1 MNEQEVVQW
10 LEQALANPHLRLQAK
25 AQPLQE
31 SPKAYALV
39 IMINRPAGLALNYE
53 ELTAWFQKAIPTR
66 YPQVKRLA
74 LYSRPMGQQAAD
86 WKTQVRLDLEPATD
100 KVDPGRVSSAEHF
113 TATRPSREPVSGTES
128 PESPDLSRYCF
139 VSDRQLLTADLPQ
152 PPGLLRQAVLGFH
165 SLTSGQK
172 QEVLPLLPTLFRN
185 PSTVSTVML
194 SVEAALWL
202 EPLKSLNP
210 HELRLLSVWLSR
222 YCSNPSRTVAELDP
236 ATSGLKIGQ
245 TKRSYRAPQVGVS
258 LMLASF
264 AGNLTAASGV
274 TLSLLF
280 GMVFVLFLAIL
291 GVSEGGFSL
300 GFFIL
305 AVLLTLAFNALIF
318 FLSPWL
324 MDWIQHSLY
333 GTEWVS
339 LAEIG
344 RRSPESAEVIQR
356 VCRQYKLKQPKLGL
370 IRDQNPTAFTYGSL
384 PDTARIVVS
393 EGLFTYLEDEE
404 VATVY
409 AHELGHVIHWDFA
422 VMTLAS
428 TLVQILYLLYVY
440 MRDARDNGKRGS
452 LRSLALVAYF
462 FYVAGSYLLLYLSR
476 VREYFADHFA
486 AETTGNPNGL
496 SRALVKIAYGIVQEG
511 EREQDEETRQ
521 RSARLLEGTRAL
533 GIYDAK
539 AAVTAG
545 TAYRVAS
552 DPGQVGRVFL
562 WDLFNPWA
570 WWMELNSTHPLTG
583 KRVRALCTYA
593 EQLDLP
599 VEFDMA
605 SVVAQGKQLNRQQL
619 YGNFLLDILLL
630 NAEWLG
636 AIVGALLGIPA
647 LRMGFYDILAG
658 LTLMGVGLGLLLKMT
673 VMYPS
678 LENPP
683 ALTVLKAMSN
693 PYASPLRGLPMQLEG
708 RVIGRGDPGY
718 RFGSD
723 LKFQDETGMIFLRY
737 ASRFGP
743 LGNFLFGARQ
753 AGGVIGQEG
762 SAVGWF
768 RRGVA
773 PYLDLARFQS
783 RHGQLITS
791 YHPFWQAMWAVLLLV
806 VALLVMLF

>member
-1 MNEQEVVQW
+1 MAMNEQEVAQW
-10 LEQALANPHLRLQAK
+10 LEQALANLRLRIQVK
-25 AQPLQE
+25 AQPLQDNAE
-31 SPKAYALV
+31 DYALV
-39 IMINRPAGLALNYE
+39 VMINHPAHVALNHE
-53 ELTAWFQKAIPTR
+53 RLTAWFQKAIPSR

-74 LYSRPMGQQAAD
+74 LYSRPIGQQQAN
-86 WKTQVRLDLEPATD
+86 WKTQVRLVPEPAT
-100 KVDPGRVSSAEHF
+100 GRER
-113 TATRPSREPVSGTES
+113 TLEL
-128 PESPDLSRYCF
+128 DLGRYCF
-139 VSDRQLLTADLPQ
+139 VQDRQLLTADLPQ
-152 PPGLLRQAVLGFH
+152 PSSVVRQAVLGFH
-165 SLTSGQK
+165 NLTAGQK
-172 QEVLPLLPTLFRN
+172 EEVLPLLPTLFRN
-185 PSTVSTVML
+185 PGAVSTVTL
-194 SVEAALWL
+194 SVEASLWL

-222 YCSNPSRTVAELDP
+222 YCFDPSRTLAELDP
-236 ATSGLKIGQ
+236 ATSGLKTGQ

-258 LMLASF
+258 LILASF
-264 AGNLTAASGV
+264 AGNLTMSAGV

-280 GMVFVLFLAIL
+280 GMVFVLALAVFGTL
-291 GVSEGGFSL
+291 EGGFSFGSFL
-300 GFFIL
+300 S

-324 MDWIQHSLY
+324 MDWIQQSLY
-333 GTEWVS
+333 GTQWVS
-339 LAEIG
+339 LAEIE
-344 RRSPESAEVIQR
+344 RRSPESAEVIKR

-440 MRDARDNGKRGS
+440 LRDTRRDRREGKNIG
-452 LRSLALVAYF
+452 SLALVAYF
-462 FYVAGSYLLLYLSR
+462 FYVAGSYLVLYLSR

-486 AETTGNPNGL
+486 AETTGNPNAL
-496 SRALVKIAYGIVQEG
+496 SRALVKIAFGIVQEG
-511 EREQDEETRQ
+511 ERQQDEETRQ

-539 AAVTAG
+539 AAVMAG
-545 TAYRVAS
+545 TAYRVAA

-583 KRVRALCTYA
+583 KRVRALGTYA

-619 YGNFLLDILLL
+619 YGNFLLDVVLL

-636 AIVGALLGIPA
+636 AILGMVLGIPA
-647 LRMGFYDILAG
+647 LRAGSYGMFAGLALAG
-658 LTLMGVGLGLLLKMT
+658 ASLGLLLKMT

-693 PYASPLRGLPMQLEG
+693 PYASPLRGLPMQLQG
-708 RVIGRGDPGY
+708 R
-718 RFGSD
+718 
-723 LKFQDETGMIFLRY
+723 
-737 ASRFGP
+737 
-743 LGNFLFGARQ
+743 
-753 AGGVIGQEG
+753 
-762 SAVGWF
+762 
-768 RRGVA
+768 
-773 PYLDLARFQS
+773 
-783 RHGQLITS
+783 
-791 YHPFWQAMWAVLLLV
+791 
-806 VALLVMLF
+806 

>member
-1 MNEQEVVQW
+1 MNELQITQW
-10 LEQALANPHLRLQAK
+10 LEQALQNPRLKLQVK
-25 AQPLQE
+25 AQPIRGGH
-31 SPKAYALV
+31 PDAYALV
-39 IMINRPAGLALNYE
+39 VMINRPADLVLDYE
-53 ELTAWFQKAIPTR
+53 DLTAWFQTTVSTQ
-66 YPQVKRLA
+66 YPQVKSLA
-74 LYSRPMGQQAAD
+74 LYSRPIGQHAAD
-86 WKTQVRLDLEPATD
+86 WKTQVKLRQSSASDPVAA
-100 KVDPGRVSSAEHF
+100 KVDPE
-113 TATRPSREPVSGTES
+113 ES
-128 PESPDLSRYCF
+128 LDLSRYCF
-139 VSDRQLLTADLPQ
+139 TDNRLLLTTDLPQ
-152 PPGLLRQAVLGFH
+152 PSSLLRQAVLSFH
-165 SLTSGQK
+165 RLTTEQK
-172 QEVLPLLPTLFRN
+172 REVLPLLPALFRN
-185 PSTVSTVML
+185 PSAVSTVML
-194 SVEAALWL
+194 SVDAALWL

-222 YCSNPSRTVAELDP
+222 YCFSPSRTLTELDS
-236 ATSGLKIGQ
+236 ASSGLKTGQ
-245 TKRSYRAPQVGVS
+245 TKRRYRAPQVGVS
-258 LMLASF
+258 LTLASF
-264 AGNLTAASGV
+264 AGNLSVASGV

-280 GMVFVLFLAIL
+280 GMVFVLFLTVL
-291 GVSEGGFSL
+291 GGSEGGFSF
-300 GFFIL
+300 GFFIF

-333 GTEWVS
+333 GTRWVS

-344 RRSPESAEVIQR
+344 RHSPESAEVIAR
-356 VCRQYKLKQPKLGL
+356 VCRQYKLKEPKLGL

-393 EGLFTYLEDEE
+393 EGLFTYLENEE

-440 MRDARDNGKRGS
+440 MRDARGDRKGGRN
-452 LRSLALVAYF
+452 LRSLAFAAYF

-486 AETTGNPNGL
+486 AEATGNPNAL

-521 RSARLLEGTRAL
+521 RSSRLLEGTRAL

-539 AAVTAG
+539 AAMTAG
-545 TAYRVAS
+545 TAYRVAA
-552 DPGQVGRVFL
+552 DPDQVGRVFL

-583 KRVRALCTYA
+583 KRVRALGTYA

-619 YGNFLLDILLL
+619 YGNFLLDVLLL

-636 AIVGALLGIPA
+636 AILGMLLGIPA
-647 LRMGFYDILAG
+647 LLEGSYETFAA
-658 LTLMGVGLGLLLKMT
+658 LTLMGVALGLLLRMT

-683 ALTVLKAMSN
+683 ALNVLKAMSN

-708 RVIGRGDPGY
+708 RVIGRGDAGY

-723 LKFQDETGMIFLRY
+723 LKFQDESGMIFLRY

-743 LGNFLFGARQ
+743 LGNFLFGANKAQ
-753 AGGVIGQEG
+753 DLIGQEG
-762 SAVGWF
+762 SIVGWF

-773 PYLDLARFQS
+773 PYMDLARFQT
-783 RHGQLITS
+783 RYGPLITS
-791 YHPFWQAMWAVLLLV
+791 YHPFWQAAWAVLILIIALLLV
-806 VALLVMLF
+806 LLS

>member
-10 LEQALANPHLRLQAK
+10 LEQALANPRLRLQAK

-39 IMINRPAGLALNYE
+39 IVINRPAGLALNYE
-53 ELTAWFQKAIPTR
+53 ELTAWFQRAISTR

-74 LYSRPMGQQAAD
+74 LYSRPIGQQAAD
-86 WKTQVRLDLEPATD
+86 WKTQVRLDPEPTTD
-100 KVDPGRVSSAEHF
+100 RMDPGRG
-113 TATRPSREPVSGTES
+113 SGTES
-128 PESPDLSRYCF
+128 PGSPDLSRYCF

-152 PPGLLRQAVLGFH
+152 PPGLLRQAVSGFH
-165 SLTSGQK
+165 GLTSEQK

-185 PSTVSTVML
+185 PSAVSTVML

-222 YCSNPSRTVAELDP
+222 YCFNPSRTLAELDP
-236 ATSGLKIGQ
+236 ATSGLKTGQ

-264 AGNLTAASGV
+264 AGNLTMAAGV

-324 MDWIQHSLY
+324 MDLIQHSLY
-333 GTEWVS
+333 RTERVR

-344 RRSPESAEVIQR
+344 RRSPESAEVIER

-440 MRDARDNGKRGS
+440 MRDARGDDKVDRS
-452 LRSLALVAYF
+452 LRALALVAYF

-511 EREQDEETRQ
+511 ERERDEETRQ

-545 TAYRVAS
+545 TAYRVAA

-583 KRVRALCTYA
+583 KRVRALGTYA

-605 SVVAQGKQLNRQQL
+605 DVVAQGKRLNRQQL
-619 YGNFLLDILLL
+619 YGNFLLDVLLL
-630 NAEWLG
+630 HAEWLG
-636 AIVGALLGIPA
+636 AIAGALLGIPA
-647 LRMGFYDILAG
+647 LRMGFYDIFAG

-678 LENPP
+678 PENPP

-723 LKFQDETGMIFLRY
+723 LKFRDETGMIFLRY

-753 AGGVIGQEG
+753 AGGLIGQEG

-773 PYLDLARFQS
+773 PYLDLARFQTC
-783 RHGQLITS
+783 HGQLLTS
-791 YHPFWQAMWAVLLLV
+791 YHPFWQAVWAVLLLM
-806 VALLVMLF
+806 VALLVMLLF

>member
-1 MNEQEVVQW
+1 MNEQEVARW
-10 LEQALANPHLRLQAK
+10 LEQALADLRLRVQVK
-25 AQPLQE
+25 AQPLQDNAE
-31 SPKAYALV
+31 DYALV
-39 IMINRPAGLALNYE
+39 VMLNRPADVVLNYE
-53 ELTAWFQKAIPTR
+53 HLTTWLQKAIASR

-74 LYSRPMGQQAAD
+74 LYSRPIGQQQAD
-86 WKTQVRLDLEPATD
+86 WKTQVRLMPEPTTGRERTLEL
-100 KVDPGRVSSAEHF
+100 
-113 TATRPSREPVSGTES
+113 
-128 PESPDLSRYCF
+128 DLSRYCF
-139 VSDRQLLTADLPQ
+139 VQDRQLLTADLPQ
-152 PPGLLRQAVLGFH
+152 PSSVVRQAVLGFH
-165 SLTSGQK
+165 NLTAGQK
-172 QEVLPLLPTLFRN
+172 EEVLPLLPTLFRN
-185 PSTVSTVML
+185 PGAVSTAML
-194 SVEAALWL
+194 SVDAALWL

-222 YCSNPSRTVAELDP
+222 YCFNPSRALVDLDP
-236 ATSGLKIGQ
+236 ATSNLRTGQ
-245 TKRSYRAPQVGVS
+245 TRRRYRAPQTGVS
-258 LMLASF
+258 LVLASF
-264 AGNLTAASGV
+264 AGNLTLAAGV

-280 GMVFVLFLAIL
+280 GMVFVLALAVFATL
-291 GVSEGGFSL
+291 EGGFSFSSFL
-300 GFFIL
+300 F
-305 AVLLTLAFNALIF
+305 AVLLTLAFNALVF

-324 MDWIQHSLY
+324 MDWIQQSLY
-333 GTEWVS
+333 GTQWVS
-339 LAEIG
+339 LAEIE
-344 RRSPESAEVIQR
+344 RRSPESAEVIAR

-409 AHELGHVIHWDFA
+409 AHELGHIVHWDFA

-440 MRDARDNGKRGS
+440 LRDTRRDRRGGKNIG
-452 LRSLALVAYF
+452 SLALVAYF
-462 FYVAGSYLLLYLSR
+462 FYVAGSYLVLYLSR

-486 AETTGNPNGL
+486 AEITGNPNAL
-496 SRALVKIAYGIVQEG
+496 SRALVKIAFGIVQEG
-511 EREQDEETRQ
+511 ERQQDEETRQ

-539 AAVTAG
+539 AAVMAG

-552 DPGQVGRVFL
+552 DPAQVGRVFL

-583 KRVRALCTYA
+583 KRVRALGTYA

-605 SVVAQGKQLNRQQL
+605 GVVAQGKQLNRQQL
-619 YGNFLLDILLL
+619 YGSFLLDVVLL

-636 AIVGALLGIPA
+636 AILGMLLGIPA
-647 LRMGFYDILAG
+647 LQAGSYGMFAGLVLAG
-658 LTLMGVGLGLLLKMT
+658 ASLGLLLKMT

-693 PYASPLRGLPMQLEG
+693 PYASPLRGLPMQLQG
-708 RVIGRGDPGY
+708 RVIGRGDAGY
-718 RFGSD
+718 QFGAD
-723 LKFQDETGMIFLRY
+723 LKFLDETGMIFLRY
-737 ASRFGP
+737 VSRFGP
-743 LGNFLFGARQ
+743 LGNFLFGASR
-753 AGGVIGQEG
+753 AGRLVGQEG
-762 SAVGWF
+762 TVVGWF

-773 PYLDLARFQS
+773 PYLDLSRFQS
-783 RHGQLITS
+783 RYGEVVTSHPAFGQ
-791 YHPFWQAMWAVLLLV
+791 AVQVALGLMAALLLMTV
-806 VALLVMLF
+806 FPF

>member
-1 MNEQEVVQW
+1 MNEQELAQW
-10 LEQALANPHLRLQAK
+10 LEQALADLRLRVQVK
-25 AQPLQE
+25 AQPLQS
-31 SPKAYALV
+31 SPGDYALV
-39 IMINRPAGLALNYE
+39 IMINHPAHVALDHE
-53 ELTAWFQKAIPTR
+53 RLTAWFQKAIPSR

-74 LYSRPMGQQAAD
+74 LYSRPIGQQQAN
-86 WKTQVRLDLEPATD
+86 WKTQVRLAPEAATGRGDPAD
-100 KVDPGRVSSAEHF
+100 
-113 TATRPSREPVSGTES
+113 
-128 PESPDLSRYCF
+128 SPDLSRYCF
-139 VSDRQLLTADLPQ
+139 VQDRQLLTADLPQ
-152 PPGLLRQAVLGFH
+152 PSSVVRQAVLGFH
-165 SLTSGQK
+165 NLTAGQK
-172 QEVLPLLPTLFRN
+172 EEVLPLLPTLFCN
-185 PSTVSTVML
+185 PGAVSTAML
-194 SVEAALWL
+194 SVDAALWL

-222 YCSNPSRTVAELDP
+222 YCFNPSRALADLDP
-236 ATSGLKIGQ
+236 ATSNLRTGQ
-245 TKRSYRAPQVGVS
+245 TRRRYRAPQTGVS
-258 LMLASF
+258 LVLASF
-264 AGNLTAASGV
+264 AGNLTLAAGV

-280 GMVFVLFLAIL
+280 GMVFVLALAVFGTL
-291 GVSEGGFSL
+291 EGGFSFGSFL
-300 GFFIL
+300 S

-333 GTEWVS
+333 STQWVS
-339 LAEIG
+339 LGEIG
-344 RRSPESAEVIQR
+344 RRSPESAEVIAR

-440 MRDARDNGKRGS
+440 LRDTRRDRRGGKNIG
-452 LRSLALVAYF
+452 SLALVAYF
-462 FYVAGSYLLLYLSR
+462 FYVAGSYLVLYLSR

-486 AETTGNPNGL
+486 AEITGNPNAL
-496 SRALVKIAYGIVQEG
+496 SRALVKIAFGIVQEG
-511 EREQDEETRQ
+511 ERQQDEETRQ

-539 AAVTAG
+539 AAVMAG
-545 TAYRVAS
+545 TAYRVAA
-552 DPGQVGRVFL
+552 DPSQVGRVFL

-570 WWMELNSTHPLTG
+570 GWMELNSTHPLTG
-583 KRVRALCTYA
+583 KRVRALGTYA

-619 YGNFLLDILLL
+619 YGNFLLDVVLL

-636 AIVGALLGIPA
+636 AILGMVLGIPA
-647 LRMGFYDILAG
+647 LQAGSYGMFAGLVLAG
-658 LTLMGVGLGLLLKMT
+658 ASLGLLLKMT

-708 RVIGRGDPGY
+708 RVIGRGDAGY

-737 ASRFGP
+737 VSRFGP
-743 LGNFLFGARQ
+743 LGNFLFGASR
-753 AGGVIGQEG
+753 AGRLVGQEG
-762 SAVGWF
+762 TVVGWF
-768 RRGVA
+768 RRGIA
-773 PYLDLARFQS
+773 PYLDLSRFQS
-783 RHGQLITS
+783 RYGEVVTSHPAFGQ
-791 YHPFWQAMWAVLLLV
+791 AVQVALGLMAALLLMTV
-806 VALLVMLF
+806 FPF

>member
-1 MNEQEVVQW
+1 MNEQEVAQW
-10 LEQALANPHLRLQAK
+10 LERALADLCLRVQVK
-25 AQPLQE
+25 AQPLQD
-31 SPKAYALV
+31 SPGDYALA
-39 IMINRPAGLALNYE
+39 ILLNRPADSTPNYE
-53 ELTAWFQKAIPTR
+53 QLTAWFQKAIASR

-74 LYSRPMGQQAAD
+74 LYSRPIGQRQAD
-86 WKTQVRLDLEPATD
+86 WQTQVSLVPELKSAWELDL
-100 KVDPGRVSSAEHF
+100 SH
-113 TATRPSREPVSGTES
+113 
-128 PESPDLSRYCF
+128 YCF
-139 VSDRQLLTADLPQ
+139 VQDRQLLTADLPQ
-152 PPGLLRQAVLGFH
+152 PSSVVRQAVLGFH
-165 SLTSGQK
+165 SLTAGQK
-172 QEVLPLLPTLFRN
+172 EEVLPLLPTLFRN
-185 PSTVSTVML
+185 PSAVSTVTL

-210 HELRLLSVWLSR
+210 YELRLLSIWLSR
-222 YCSNPSRTVAELDP
+222 YCFDPSRTLAELDP
-236 ATSGLKIGQ
+236 ATSGLKTGQ
-245 TKRSYRAPQVGVS
+245 TRRRYRAPQTGVS
-258 LMLASF
+258 LVLASF
-264 AGNLTAASGV
+264 AGNLTLAAGV

-280 GMVFVLFLAIL
+280 GMVFVLALAVFGTL
-291 GVSEGGFSL
+291 EGGFSFGSL
-300 GFFIL
+300 LF

-333 GTEWVS
+333 GTQWVS

-344 RRSPESAEVIQR
+344 RRSPESAEVIER

-440 MRDARDNGKRGS
+440 LRDTRRDRRGGKNIG
-452 LRSLALVAYF
+452 SLALVAYF
-462 FYVAGSYLLLYLSR
+462 FYVAGSYLVLYLSR

-486 AETTGNPNGL
+486 AETTGNPNAL
-496 SRALVKIAYGIVQEG
+496 SRALVKIAFGIVQEG
-511 EREQDEETRQ
+511 EREQDEEARQ

-539 AAVTAG
+539 AAVMAG
-545 TAYRVAS
+545 TAYRVAA
-552 DPGQVGRVFL
+552 DPSQVGRVFL

-583 KRVRALCTYA
+583 KRVRALGTYA

-619 YGNFLLDILLL
+619 YGNFLLDVVLL

-636 AIVGALLGIPA
+636 AILGMVLGIPA
-647 LRMGFYDILAG
+647 LQAGSYGMFAGLALAG
-658 LTLMGVGLGLLLKMT
+658 ASLGLLLKMT

-693 PYASPLRGLPMQLEG
+693 PYASPLRGLPVRLEG
-708 RVIGRGDPGY
+708 RVIGRGDSGY

-737 ASRFGP
+737 VSRFGP
-743 LGNFLFGARQ
+743 LGNFLFGASR
-753 AGGVIGQEG
+753 AGRLIGQEG
-762 SAVGWF
+762 AVVGWF
-768 RRGVA
+768 RRGVV
-773 PYLDLARFQS
+773 PYLDLSRFQS
-783 RHGQLITS
+783 RYGEVVTSHPPFGQAVQVALGLI
-791 YHPFWQAMWAVLLLV
+791 AALLL
-806 VALLVMLF
+806 MIFFPF